1 MKRFAAFLLA
11 MLILSGLTGCGPEQG
26 TQDST
31 YTKETYQIETGQT
44 VVCVRS
50 EEDTRMEKT
59 TEERTVRIGAYGENY
74 VTSSLGAVGYNNVL
88 AVSCIY
94 DCLFKKDFKTGEIT
108 PMIAERYEFIP
119 DETGEGVTLHIV
131 IRDEAHFQSGE
142 PITAEDCYYA
152 TVDRVKTVGPVRSY
166 METTID
172 TENSYYEGEKD
183 LYLKL
188 YQYDNTVLGFLTA
201 LVVQVS
207 NHSFEQTATDED
219 LWDKVDGSGPFLV
232 EEQVSGE
239 SVLLRVDDNY
249 WGWGVVDERPNY
261 DYLSV
266 KFYTDATVMMI
277 DYENGRLDVC
287 LGPGAS
293 DTARLLEEGLPHNET
308 KVITTGNY
316 TVICLPAYVKAFEDP
331 RVREAIFCALDT
343 QAIATAAYGQLGMPM
358 QAYVSSMAPYRK
370 EYETNRYDPDRARAL
385 LAECGIGE
393 GELNFYTVVSA
404 NDTNSST
411 LAELVQS
418 YLSDVGIGLKIDTFD
433 FPTALQ
439 MQRNGS
445 VDLCI
450 TTFYTSNN
458 DISGCLVQILEGSYN
473 QAAWLTQLDEEL
485 AAKVEAGRHT
495 DSAETAASI
504 YGWVQDWLHENMW
517 FIPVVEYKAGF
528 VCRDYVDA
536 SQFFDLMHSNDI
548 RNLRLA
554 EDA

>member
-1 MKRFAAFLLA
+1 MDYTILA
-11 MLILSGLTGCGPEQG
+11 INPG
-26 TQDST
+26 ST
-31 YTKETYQIETGQT
+31 STK
-44 VVCVRS
+44 
-50 EEDTRMEKT
+50 
-59 TEERTVRIGAYGENY
+59 
-74 VTSSLGAVGYNNVL
+74 LG
-88 AVSCIY
+88 
-94 DCLFKKDFKTGEIT
+94 
-108 PMIAERYEFIP
+108 
-119 DETGEGVTLHIV
+119 
-131 IRDEAHFQSGE
+131 
-142 PITAEDCYYA
+142 
-152 TVDRVKTVGPVRSY
+152 
-166 METTID
+166 
-172 TENSYYEGEKD
+172 
-183 LYLKL
+183 L
-188 YQYDNTVLGFLTA
+188 YQN
-201 LVVQVS
+201 
-207 NHSFEQTATDED
+207 
-219 LWDKVDGSGPFLV
+219 
-232 EEQVSGE
+232 
-239 SVLLRVDDNY
+239 
-249 WGWGVVDERPNY
+249 
-261 DYLSV
+261 
-266 KFYTDATVMMI
+266 DA
-277 DYENGRLDVC
+277 C
-287 LGPGAS
+287 
-293 DTARLLEEGLPHNET
+293 LLEESTPFHMPVKPE
-308 KVITTGNY
+308 KVHVLDEFNPRMDTIRAFLRRAGRTPEEIDLFVSRAGAPCPVEYGAY
-316 TVICLPAYVKAFEDP
+316 TI
-331 RVREAIFCALDT
+331 
-343 QAIATAAYGQLGMPM
+343 
-358 QAYVSSMAPYRK
+358 
-370 EYETNRYDPDRARAL
+370 DRRMARAL

-517 FIPVVEYKAGF
+517 FIPIVEYKAGF